1 MMSNRLSI
9 PAVSSEEN
17 MDISL
22 TKRPSFGVDSYS
34 RGQSAND
41 FSLQESIAD
50 EMNISPR
57 GDGMH
62 RIPICIFH
70 LTNVNGE
77 KLAVFLSELNVD
89 VLSYELK
96 VIKAR
101 RDLLGND
108 VKRRMDFLDRFISKN
123 TELKNKALPS
133 DVKEKAFQAL
143 VKLKESY
150 AAFLPSISKVDYFS
164 TLSSKEINDLLSKAI
179 GEMSESYLDV
189 FQQAVEK
196 NAQFYKDFSDF
207 MSTLPQFISADGDK
221 TILDGKGFTINLQ
234 ELMGKYTVPGLSTTL
249 FPVQTGSS
257 VQGASRE
264 ACEAWAR
271 EFGLNVGDCISPL
284 PDGTYIVHIDI
295 SPLVNI
301 NKSVENND
309 MSFNAAQWSA
319 WQTGVDMQKD
329 HIQNGM
335 QTLTQKFA
343 NAHST
348 FDNLV
353 KVLSSTIAS
362 LLECDKQF
370 FV

>member
-1 MMSNRLSI
+1 MEILS
-9 PAVSSEEN
+9 
-17 MDISL
+17 
-22 TKRPSFGVDSYS
+22 TTRPSFRVGGYAQE
-34 RGQSAND
+34 QSTND
-41 FSLQESIAD
+41 FFLQESIAD

-57 GDGMH
+57 NDGMH
-62 RIPICIFH
+62 RILLSPFSFIMADS
-70 LTNVNGE
+70 G
-77 KLAVFLSELNVD
+77 KLEGFLKNLNNSGFLD
-89 VLSYELK
+89 E
-96 VIKAR
+96 IKTVQAR
-101 RDLLGND
+101 RALLTHDVQKRMRVLDDLFSQNP
-108 VKRRMDFLDRFISKN
+108 
-123 TELKNKALPS
+123 ELKNKALSADTKELVYSTLEKQRSSSYAVLISSILNS
-133 DVKEKAFQAL
+133 DV
-143 VKLKESY
+143 
-150 AAFLPSISKVDYFS
+150 FS
-164 TLSSKEINDLLSKAI
+164 TLSSKEINDLLSGAI

-221 TILDGKGFTINLQ
+221 TILDGKEFQKSLL
-234 ELMGKYTVPGLSTTL
+234 ELIKKYPVPGMSTIL
-249 FPVQTGSS
+249 FPVQTGGPF
-257 VQGASRE
+257 QGTSRE
-264 ACEAWAR
+264 ECEAWAK
-271 EFGLNVGDCISPL
+271 EFGLNTDDCIHRL
-284 PDGTYIVHIDI
+284 GDGTYIVHIDT
-295 SPLVNI
+295 SPLDNI
-301 NKSVENND
+301 YDSVKDKD

>member
-1 MMSNRLSI
+1 MEILSTTR
-9 PAVSSEEN
+9 SSF
-17 MDISL
+17 
-22 TKRPSFGVDSYS
+22 RVDGYAQE
-34 RGQSAND
+34 QSANNC
-41 FSLQESIAD
+41 FLQAPIAD
-50 EMNISPR
+50 EINISPR
-57 GDGMH
+57 NDGMH
-62 RIPICIFH
+62 RILLGPFSFIMADS
-70 LTNVNGE
+70 G
-77 KLAVFLSELNVD
+77 KLEGFLKNLNSSGFLD
-89 VLSYELK
+89 E
-96 VIKAR
+96 IKTVQAR
-101 RDLLGND
+101 RALLTHDVQKRVLVLDDLFSLNP
-108 VKRRMDFLDRFISKN
+108 
-123 TELKNKALPS
+123 ELKNRALSVDTKELIYSTLEKQKSSSYATLISSILNS
-133 DVKEKAFQAL
+133 DVFN
-143 VKLKESY
+143 
-150 AAFLPSISKVDYFS
+150 
-164 TLSSKEINDLLSKAI
+164 TLSSKEINDLLSGAI

-221 TILDGKGFTINLQ
+221 TILDGKEFQKSLR
-234 ELMGKYTVPGLSTTL
+234 ELIGKYPVAGMSTTL
-249 FPVQTGSS
+249 FPVQTGEPI
-257 VQGASRE
+257 QGGNRE
-264 ACEAWAR
+264 ECEAWAK
-271 EFGLNVGDCISPL
+271 EFGISENDCIHQL
-284 PDGTYIVHIDI
+284 RDGTYIVHIDT
-295 SPLVNI
+295 SPLDNI
-301 NKSVENND
+301 YELVGETR